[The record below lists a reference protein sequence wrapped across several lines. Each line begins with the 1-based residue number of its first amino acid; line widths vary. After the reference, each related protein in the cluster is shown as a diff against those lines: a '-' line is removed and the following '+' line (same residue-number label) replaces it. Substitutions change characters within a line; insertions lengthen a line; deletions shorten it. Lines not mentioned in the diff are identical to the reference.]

1 MVSST
6 KHFQTSFHCK
16 GECCSLG
23 KHGKVR
29 LTRLAAGDAM
39 GEKLPMIVIGKFA
52 KPHVSVVSEAY
63 PVVTVHKNSWMDGS
77 SFADWVKEVNR
88 KYASWDRKIA
98 LIINSYPPPPLLPP
112 PPHPKFDGLKALE
125 LIFLPPNL
133 LSKTQPAYGS
143 RQY

>member
-1 MVSST
+1 MRFIYQFWQNTSWRIFILSTNLVSST

-98 LIINSYPPPPLLPP
+98 LIINSYPPPPPLFPLLP
-112 PPHPKFDGLKALE
+112 LTQ
-125 LIFLPPNL
+125 NL
-133 LSKTQPAYGS
+133 MA
-143 RQY
+143 